1 MLTADQIQAIKVMQ
15 GINRNI
21 VFGGS
26 LCLNAYGLLDRE
38 VGDLDVFV
46 DKDNPFDVEKFRRAG
61 DLDRDYDFTTEFN
74 GEILDRIP
82 LVINGV
88 KVCIF
93 KVPKYLLSAVSM
105 DIDGLEI
112 GVQNPCFAIAG
123 KVLFSKHD
131 PKHTVDLDAMRS
143 KLLNLTL
150 F

>member
-1 MLTADQIQAIKVMQ
+1 MLK
-15 GINRNI
+15 INNSI

-26 LCLNAYGLLDRE
+26 VCLNAYGLLDRE

-46 DKDNPFDVEKFRRAG
+46 DKDSIFDITPYLNICEYEKKR
-61 DLDRDYDFTTEFN
+61 YFTTDFN
-74 GEILDRIP
+74 GETLERVP
-82 LVINGV
+82 LLINGV

-93 KVPKYLLSAVSM
+93 YVPKYLLSAVSM